1 MAGVLNQ
8 EAGYVFI
15 HVPKCAGMS
24 IMSALTRSEH
34 STQFGALPGLQEI
47 IARENAVSRETVYVA
62 GHARARDIRTWLGAD
77 AYEQLLSF
85 AVVRNPWERLQ
96 SLYHFFQA
104 HKGTPEYRF
113 ARGLFD
119 DFVVWYCEHRRN
131 TMLERLTDQS
141 GKVIVDR
148 ILRFESLAADFAAL
162 SRDLGL
168 NINTLPRRNASA
180 NLRESTPT
188 PSGIVELVQQTYRED
203 FRVFGYSPKPPM
215 LGCYPAVSRY

>member
-24 IMSALTRSEH
+24 ITSSLTRSER
-34 STQFGALPGLQEI
+34 SRQFGALPGLQEI
-47 IARENAVSRETVYVA
+47 VARENGVSSETVYVA

-85 AVVRNPWERLQ
+85 AVVRNPWERLR

-104 HKGTPEYRF
+104 QKDSPEYRV
-113 ARGLFD
+113 AHGQFD
-119 DFVVWYCEHRRN
+119 DFVVWYCEHRQN
-131 TMLERLTDQS
+131 TMLERLTDRS
-141 GKVIVDR
+141 GQAIVNR
-148 ILRFESLAADFAAL
+148 VLRFESLAADFAAL
-162 SRDLGL
+162 SQDLGL
-168 NINTLPRRNASA
+168 NINTLPHRNASA
-180 NLRESTPT
+180 NLRESTPI

-215 LGCYPAVSRY
+215 TVC